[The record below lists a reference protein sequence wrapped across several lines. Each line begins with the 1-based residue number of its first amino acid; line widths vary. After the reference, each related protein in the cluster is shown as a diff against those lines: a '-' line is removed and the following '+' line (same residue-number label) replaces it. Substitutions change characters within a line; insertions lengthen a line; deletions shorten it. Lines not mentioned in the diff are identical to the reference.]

1 MIHFYQTLDNSVR
14 EVREPSPGCWI
25 SVTDPTA
32 QEVQSLIENYG
43 LDSGFVRSSLDE
55 EESSRIERE
64 DDQTLIIV
72 DTAVSEIQT
81 EDTILFFTVPL
92 GIIITDDYVFTISLR
107 DNRILRD
114 MAEGLVKGVQTR
126 MKTRFVMQLLLR
138 ITAIYLQDLKQI
150 DKTSQVM
157 EQKLSGAMKNQE
169 LVQMLELEKS
179 LVYFSTSLKANE
191 VTIEKLLRG
200 RTIKLYDEDQ
210 QVRGFEQQTAECE
223 PRLFAAG
230 KAGDL
235 PVKLLLREAHAE
247 QHRADPHINIV
258 TAVCQKP
265 RLQTVVFGG
274 QGGIA
279 LAEPVLE
286 LAHPRLALQKLRE
299 YAAHLLADGLFG
311 IERRRLRQIPH
322 ARLGGTDDLPVALL
336 HVIGEQLTQQDFQQ
350 RGFAASICADQT
362 DAICVLDLQADV
374 RQERFAVEHFID
386 MICFQQH
393 RITSLF

>member
-1 MIHFYQTLDNSVR
+1 MIHFYQTQENCVR
-14 EVREPSPGCWI
+14 EISEPAPGCWI
-25 SVTDPTA
+25 SVIDPTA
-32 QEVQSLIENYG
+32 QEVQSLIEEYG

-92 GIIITDDYVFTISLR
+92 GIIITEDYVFTISLR
-107 DNRILRD
+107 DNRILHD
-114 MAEGLVKGVQTR
+114 MSDGIVKGVQTR

-138 ITAIYLQDLKQI
+138 ITAIYLYDLKQI

-210 QVRGFEQQTAECE
+210 DLLEDVLIEVRQAIEMSNTYSGIISSMVEAFGSVISNNLNFVMW
-223 PRLFAAG
+223 RLTVVTIIMSIPTMVFSFYG
-230 KAGDL
+230 MNTPDL
-235 PVKLLLREAHAE
+235 PY
-247 QHRADPHINIV
+247 P
-258 TAVCQKP
+258 T
-265 RLQTVVFGG
+265 TWF
-274 QGGIA
+274 
-279 LAEPVLE
+279 
-286 LAHPRLALQKLRE
+286 
-299 YAAHLLADGLFG
+299 
-311 IERRRLRQIPH
+311 
-322 ARLGGTDDLPVALL
+322 ALL
-336 HVIGEQLTQQDFQQ
+336 VSIVPTL
-350 RGFAASICADQT
+350 ICA
-362 DAICVLDLQADV
+362 AIMLK
-374 RQERFAVEHFID
+374 
-386 MICFQQH
+386 
-393 RITSLF
+393 SSKYK

>member
-1 MIHFYQTLDNSVR
+1 MIHFYQTQDNSVR
-14 EVREPSPGCWI
+14 EVREPCPGCWI
-25 SVTDPTA
+25 SVIDPTA

-81 EDTILFFTVPL
+81 EETILFFTVPL

-210 QVRGFEQQTAECE
+210 DLLEDVLIEVRQAIEMSNIYSGIISSMVEAFGSVISNNLNFVMW
-223 PRLFAAG
+223 RLTVITIIMSIPTMVFSFYG
-230 KAGDL
+230 MNTPDL
-235 PVKLLLREAHAE
+235 PYPTTIFALFVS
-247 QHRADPHINIV
+247 IV
-258 TAVCQKP
+258 PTVAVA
-265 RLQTVVFGG
+265 VVM
-274 QGGIA
+274 
-279 LAEPVLE
+279 L
-286 LAHPRLALQKLRE
+286 KNSK
-299 YAAHLLADGLFG
+299 YK
-311 IERRRLRQIPH
+311 
-322 ARLGGTDDLPVALL
+322 
-336 HVIGEQLTQQDFQQ
+336 
-350 RGFAASICADQT
+350 
-362 DAICVLDLQADV
+362 
-374 RQERFAVEHFID
+374 
-386 MICFQQH
+386 
-393 RITSLF
+393 

>member
-1 MIHFYQTLDNSVR
+1 MIHFYQTQDNCVR
-14 EVREPSPGCWI
+14 EIKEPAPGCWI
-25 SVTDPTA
+25 SVIDPTA
-32 QEVQSLIENYG
+32 QEVQTLIEDYG

-92 GIIITDDYVFTISLR
+92 GIIITGDYVFTISLR
-107 DNRILRD
+107 DNRVLRD
-114 MAEGLVKGVQTR
+114 MSDGIVRGVHTR

-169 LVQMLELEKS
+169 LIQMLELEKS

-210 QVRGFEQQTAECE
+210 DLLEDVLIEVRQAIEMSNIYSGIISSMVEAFGSVISNNLNFVMW
-223 PRLFAAG
+223 RLTVITIIMSIPTMVFSFYG
-230 KAGDL
+230 MNTPDL
-235 PVKLLLREAHAE
+235 PY
-247 QHRADPHINIV
+247 PY
-258 TAVCQKP
+258 TW
-265 RLQTVVFGG
+265 F
-274 QGGIA
+274 
-279 LAEPVLE
+279 
-286 LAHPRLALQKLRE
+286 
-299 YAAHLLADGLFG
+299 
-311 IERRRLRQIPH
+311 
-322 ARLGGTDDLPVALL
+322 ALL
-336 HVIGEQLTQQDFQQ
+336 VSIVPTVI
-350 RGFAASICADQT
+350 
-362 DAICVLDLQADV
+362 V
-374 RQERFAVEHFID
+374 AVV
-386 MICFQQH
+386 MLKN
-393 RITSLF
+393 SKYK

>member
-1 MIHFYQTLDNSVR
+1 MIHFYQTQENCVR
-14 EVREPSPGCWI
+14 EMQEPAPGCWI
-25 SVTDPTA
+25 SVIDPTA
-32 QEVQSLIENYG
+32 QEVQTLIETYG

-92 GIIITDDYVFTISLR
+92 GIIITQNYVFTISLR
-107 DNRILRD
+107 DNRVLRD
-114 MAEGLVKGVQTR
+114 MSDGIVKGVQTR

-138 ITAIYLQDLKQI
+138 ITAVYLQDLKQI

-210 QVRGFEQQTAECE
+210 DLLEDVLIEVRQAIEMSNIYSGIISSMVEAFGSVISNNLNFVMWRLTVVTIIMSI
-223 PRLFAAG
+223 PTMVFSFYGMNTPDLPYPTTLFA
-230 KAGDL
+230 L
-235 PVKLLLREAHAE
+235 
-247 QHRADPHINIV
+247 IV
-258 TAVCQKP
+258 SIVPTVITAVVMLKNS
-265 RLQTVVFGG
+265 
-274 QGGIA
+274 
-279 LAEPVLE
+279 
-286 LAHPRLALQKLRE
+286 K
-299 YAAHLLADGLFG
+299 YK
-311 IERRRLRQIPH
+311 
-322 ARLGGTDDLPVALL
+322 
-336 HVIGEQLTQQDFQQ
+336 
-350 RGFAASICADQT
+350 
-362 DAICVLDLQADV
+362 
-374 RQERFAVEHFID
+374 
-386 MICFQQH
+386 
-393 RITSLF
+393 

>member
-1 MIHFYQTLDNSVR
+1 MIHFYQTQDNCVR
-14 EVREPSPGCWI
+14 EMQEPAPGSWI
-25 SVTDPTA
+25 SVIDPTA
-32 QEVQSLIENYG
+32 QEVQTLIETYG

-92 GIIITDDYVFTISLR
+92 GIIITQDYVFTISLR
-107 DNRILRD
+107 DNRVLRD
-114 MAEGLVKGVQTR
+114 MSDGIVKGVQTR

-138 ITAIYLQDLKQI
+138 ITAVYLQDLKQI

-210 QVRGFEQQTAECE
+210 DLLEDVLIEVRQAIEMSNIYSGIISSMVEAFGSVISNNLNFVMWRLTVVTIIMSI
-223 PRLFAAG
+223 PTMVFSFYGMNTPDLPYPTTLFA
-230 KAGDL
+230 L
-235 PVKLLLREAHAE
+235 MVS
-247 QHRADPHINIV
+247 IV
-258 TAVCQKP
+258 P
-265 RLQTVVFGG
+265 TV
-274 QGGIA
+274 
-279 LAEPVLE
+279 
-286 LAHPRLALQKLRE
+286 
-299 YAAHLLADGLFG
+299 
-311 IERRRLRQIPH
+311 
-322 ARLGGTDDLPVALL
+322 
-336 HVIGEQLTQQDFQQ
+336 
-350 RGFAASICADQT
+350 ICA
-362 DAICVLDLQADV
+362 VVMLKN
-374 RQERFAVEHFID
+374 
-386 MICFQQH
+386 
-393 RITSLF
+393 SKYK